1 MSERSGL
8 YNNVAPL
15 RNVSAMIELVMRVKN
30 SEYGL
35 PRFGTFSGF
44 AGYGKSTAATFAANE
59 CDAIIIEAKDY
70 WTRRSL
76 CEALAIE
83 LGLKPKGTVASLAD
97 QIAEQLG
104 RSDRPLIIDEAD
116 HLVKRDMLEL
126 VRGIHQSS
134 GVGVIFV
141 GLELFP
147 QKLMAFEQIHSRML
161 GWVQAQPGDMAD
173 LQQLVTIWCPDIAL
187 EDDFKRFI
195 LTESRRSIRR
205 MSVSLANARAFA
217 KTRGLTRLGR
227 KEWGTRAFDN
237 GEAPA
242 PRRFSA

>member
-1 MSERSGL
+1 MVEMSGL
-8 YNNVAPL
+8 YTNVAPL
-15 RNVSAMIELVMRVKN
+15 RNVSSMIELVLRVKN

-35 PRFGTFSGF
+35 PRFGAFTGF

-59 CDAIIIEAKDY
+59 CDAIIVEAKDY
-70 WTRRSL
+70 WTRKSL

-83 LGLKPKGTVASLAD
+83 LGLSPKGTVAALAD
-97 QIAEQLG
+97 RIADQLA

-116 HLVKRDMLEL
+116 HLFKRDMLEL

-134 GVGVIFV
+134 GAGVIFV

-147 QKLMAFEQIHSRML
+147 QKLSAYEQVHSRML
-161 GWVQAQPGDMAD
+161 AWVQAQPGDMTD
-173 LQQLVTIWCPDIAL
+173 LQQLVKIWCGDIGL
-187 EDDFKRFI
+187 EQEFLRFI
-195 LTESRRSIRR
+195 LAQSRGSIRR

-217 KTRGLTRLGR
+217 KTRSMTRLGL
-227 KEWGTRAFDN
+227 KEWGGRVFDN

-242 PRRFSA
+242 PRRISA